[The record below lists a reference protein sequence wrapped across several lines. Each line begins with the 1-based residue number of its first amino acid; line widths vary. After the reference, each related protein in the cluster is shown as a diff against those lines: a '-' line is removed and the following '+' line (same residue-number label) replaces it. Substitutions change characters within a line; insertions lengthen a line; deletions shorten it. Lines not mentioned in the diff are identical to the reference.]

1 MLQGAAGQAT
11 LFEVEGMHGP
21 FNLRLKAKQETLA
34 PLAEKL
40 PVRLY
45 RIREK
50 VVRGVLESAF
60 ITHLCETAATVLFQG
75 DLEQWEDVR
84 LTFLDET
91 GQEKPGKIYGKVMS
105 VQSAGGHHEA
115 HLRFTSVSP
124 EVAGVIQQAI
134 SGGSA

>member
-1 MLQGAAGQAT
+1 
-11 LFEVEGMHGP
+11 MHGP

-50 VVRGVLESAF
+50 VVRGVLESAA
-60 ITHLCETAATVLFQG
+60 ITHLCETAATIVFQG

-105 VQSAGGHHEA
+105 VNLTGDRNEA
-115 HLRFTSVSP
+115 HLRFTSVSS
-124 EVAGVIQQAI
+124 EMARVIQQEM
-134 SGGSA
+134 SGGSGKSDG